1 MADST
6 KADNTIVDNTTVDNT
21 MVDSTIPK
29 ANEVNCDLCN
39 KTFTKTRHWQ
49 SFCSDKCRKKWY
61 NTLRSWADYRIRN
74 YKEDKDDFRRFAGLK

>member
-6 KADNTIVDNTTVDNT
+6 TADITTVD
-21 MVDSTIPK
+21 STTPK
-29 ANEVNCDLCN
+29 VNEVNCDLCDE
-39 KTFTKTRHWQ
+39 TFTKNRHWQ

-74 YKEDKDDFRRFAGLK
+74 YKEDREDFCRFAGLKGTLGP